1 MNEQFKKYL
10 FMAKK
15 FLKDVRRN
23 KNIYEIS
30 RNLHGTRLDEYY
42 FLMDEKELLKG
53 HSQDFHFDEDGIP
66 IIPTYIDVEDRKMI
80 YYPISIGQFGLAIF
94 HTYLKTKSEHDKERF
109 FKILKWF
116 YQKRIS
122 DKKLGDHW
130 LTDVP
135 KPEYRINKPWPSA
148 FSQSRAI
155 SILLRG
161 FQLTGDKKYLNSAG
175 RALKIFEIP
184 VSEGGVTTITDFG
197 PFYEE
202 YPASFPTMV
211 LDGMFFSLCG
221 LHDYIRAGENPQ
233 KAQKLFQQGVNTLKY
248 VLPLYD
254 LGYWIRYNYCRQAFY
269 PKIDPATIGYLRL
282 VINQLWLFYQL
293 TGEPV
298 FKQFATKWQSYDKLY
313 NILKMY
319 IIKYSALKKLNRI

>member
-1 MNEQFKKYL
+1 MNGQFKKYL

-30 RNLHGTRLDEYY
+30 QNLYGTKLDEYY
-42 FLMDEKELLKG
+42 FLMDEQELLKG

-66 IIPTYIDVEDRKMI
+66 IIPTYIDVEDRRMI

-94 HTYLKTKSEHDKERF
+94 HTYLKTGSEHDKERF
-109 FKILKWF
+109 FKIVEWF
-116 YQKRIS
+116 YQNRIS
-122 DKKLGDHW
+122 DETLGDYW
-130 LTDVP
+130 LTDVL

-161 FQLTGDKKYLNSAG
+161 FQLTGDKKYLDSAG
-175 RALKIFEIP
+175 GALKIFEIP
-184 VSEGGVTTITDFG
+184 TSEGGVTTNTENG

-202 YPASFPTMV
+202 YPAPFPTMV

-233 KAQKLFQQGVNTLKY
+233 KAQKLYQQGVKTLKY

-254 LGYWIRYNYCRQAFY
+254 LGYWIRYNYCQQPFY

-319 IIKYSALKKLNRI
+319 MIKYSALKKLNRL